1 MKHPTDEQWMEFLY
15 EEVSPEE
22 ARQMQ
27 GHLEV
32 CEVCRQRTAGWQSTM
47 KHLDQWKVEAPAQ
60 TRLLASW
67 GGGWKWA
74 AAACLILT
82 SAFAAGRL
90 SGPNVDVA
98 AIREEISKPLQE
110 TIEAR
115 VRERLEVEVA
125 AATERAMANVREK
138 LNAQIAANLQKVSQQ
153 ASADA
158 MATTE
163 KQLQQFSATLATL
176 REEDR
181 KTLMAAFQGLEAKR
195 LADMRNLRQELETV
209 AVLTDRSLRSAQ
221 RQLVQLASYTQAT
234 E

>member
-27 GHLEV
+27 GHIDA

-47 KHLDQWKVEAPAQ
+47 KQLDEWKVEAPAR
-60 TRLLASW
+60 TRYLTTW
-67 GGGWKWA
+67 GGWKWA

-125 AATERAMANVREK
+125 AATERAMANVREQMK
-138 LNAQIAANLQKVSQQ
+138 AQIATNLEIASRQ
-153 ASADA
+153 ASAEA
-158 MATTE
+158 MAANE
-163 KQLQQFSATLATL
+163 KQLQHLTTSLASL

-181 KTLMAAFQGLEAKR
+181 KTLAAAFQQLEAQR
-195 LADMRNLRQELETV
+195 IADIRNLRQELETV

-221 RQLVQLASYTQAT
+221 RQLVQLASYTQAA